1 MQNFFKELCK
11 DMKEV
16 SERVNRLV
24 KQGDIESLPDKKG
37 VIYNIQESKRN
48 G

>member
-16 SERVNRLV
+16 SERVNRV